1 MLRLGCGALGLFLCL
16 LPAVAVAQSATPTP
30 GPDPEGAQSL
40 VLDVERVVAAHEVD
54 DWFADREAMRSI
66 EMHLLPSV
74 CRASPQARAAALSA
88 LEAKHAALGDAK
100 GLYAKRGAMSGA
112 VARAL
117 TAERELKALSVTL
130 ARQDEC
136 PFWIEAE
143 PGFHGLQS
151 DRKRV
156 TLSVESG
163 GDVRLRVAHQH
174 VSAGGGGVGRL
185 LFGYG
190 LDGVFT
196 LLTGPEF
203 GGGALLRPN
212 SNASSFIVN
221 YFPAVPLILRTRQPT
236 WHIDVEVAPVVLF
249 EADNTRLSWGGRV
262 GASFGLTT
270 LRRRNILPW
279 AGLAVAYEHY
289 FDGGGRGPINFLH
302 GGLRVGLPWEP

>member
-1 MLRLGCGALGLFLCL
+1 MLRLGCGAFGLVVWL
-16 LPAVAVAQSATPTP
+16 LPAIAAAQSAAPA
-30 GPDPEGAQSL
+30 PDPEGAASL

-74 CRASPQARAAALSA
+74 CHASPQARAEARSA
-88 LEAKHAALGDAK
+88 LEAKHAAFGDAQQ
-100 GLYAKRGAMSGA
+100 LYAKRGEVTSE

-117 TAERELKALSVTL
+117 TVERELKALSVTL

-136 PFWIEAE
+136 PFWVRAE
-143 PGFHGLQS
+143 PGFQGLQS

-163 GDVRLRVAHQH
+163 GDVRLRIAHQH
-174 VSAGGGGVGRL
+174 VTAGGGGVGRL

-196 LLTGPEF
+196 LLIGPEF

-212 SNASSFIVN
+212 TNASSFIVN

-236 WHIDVEVAPVVLF
+236 WHIDVEMAPVVLF

-270 LRRRNILPW
+270 LRRRNIVPW

>member
-1 MLRLGCGALGLFLCL
+1 
-16 LPAVAVAQSATPTP
+16 LPAVAVAQSPA
-30 GPDPEGAQSL
+30 PDPEGAQSL

-54 DWFADREAMRSI
+54 DWFADSEAMRSI

-74 CRASPQARAAALSA
+74 CRASPQARTAALSA
-88 LEAKHAALGDAK
+88 LEAKHTALGDAK
-100 GLYAKRGAMSGA
+100 QLYEKRREMSGD

-136 PFWIEAE
+136 PFWVKAE

-174 VSAGGGGVGRL
+174 VTAGGGGVGRL

-196 LLTGPEF
+196 LLIGPEF

-236 WHIDVEVAPVVLF
+236 WHIDVEMAPVVLF

-262 GASFGLTT
+262 GAAFGLTT
-270 LRRRNILPW
+270 LRRRNIVPW